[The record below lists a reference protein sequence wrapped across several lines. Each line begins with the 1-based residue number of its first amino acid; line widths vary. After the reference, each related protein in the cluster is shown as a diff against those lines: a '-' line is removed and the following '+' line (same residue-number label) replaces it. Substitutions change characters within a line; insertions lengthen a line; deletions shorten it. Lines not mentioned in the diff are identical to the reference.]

1 MVLEG
6 AVAQLCLAG
15 AASPHRGPTVSCRVP
30 QQAAARRA
38 AGTTLGGALK
48 ARGMRRSARVLQA
61 RQGAGRASLATST
74 LQASEQRNS
83 ARNCSRRRAIWL
95 RRRRRRC
102 RCRRRSAR
110 RPGRRCRSPTR
121 PSTARRARPAR
132 RAPRHRHRQGP
143 AKRRPCVPV
152 LRARHEAQKGAAE
165 GLRGLSPGAGL
176 LKYVV
181 PADNVTRHMPSKT
194 LVAIGFMGY
203 CISMRHH
210 GLL

>member
-83 ARNCSRRRAIWL
+83 ARVFLAAQSNLAAP
-95 RRRRRRC
+95 
-102 RCRRRSAR
+102 SA
-110 RPGRRCRSPTR
+110 PPLPLPQSQ
-121 PSTARRARPAR
+121 
-132 RAPRHRHRQGP
+132 RAPTWEALPVAYPAVYRPQGP
-143 AKRRPCVPV
+143 AGAQGAPAPAQARPRQASAVCPC
-152 LRARHEAQKGAAE
+152 AAGATRGAE
-165 GLRGLSPGAGL
+165 GRCRGLAGAVAVGR
-176 LKYVV
+176 
-181 PADNVTRHMPSKT
+181 PADVRG
-194 LVAIGFMGY
+194 A
-203 CISMRHH
+203 C
-210 GLL
+210 